1 MTDPISDLVT
11 RINNANRAKIQT
23 ITFSSSNL
31 TSSIAEVLKQE
42 GYIENYK
49 IISHD
54 KKKSTIINLKF
65 KNLVP
70 VIHGIK
76 QISKPGLRVYQECK
90 KLPYVL
96 HGIGTAIISTSKG
109 VMTDREARKNKIG
122 GEVLIFVW

>member
-122 GEVLIFVW
+122 GEVLVFVW

>member
-1 MTDPISDLVT
+1 MTDPISDLVV
-11 RINNANRAKIQT
+11 RIKNANKAHIPS
-23 ITFSSSNL
+23 ISFSSSSL

-49 IISHD
+49 IISHN
-54 KKKSTIINLKF
+54 KKKTTIIDLKY

-96 HGIGTAIISTSKG
+96 HGLGTAVISTSKG
-109 VMTDREARKNKIG
+109 VMTDKEARKNKIG
-122 GEVLIFVW
+122 GEVLIYIW

>member
-1 MTDPISDLVT
+1 MNDPISDLVV
-11 RINNANRAKIQT
+11 RIKNANKAHIPS
-23 ITFSSSNL
+23 ISFSSSSL

-49 IISHD
+49 IISHN
-54 KKKSTIINLKF
+54 KKKTTIIDLKY
-65 KNLVP
+65 KNLLP

-96 HGIGTAIISTSKG
+96 RGLGTAVISTSKG
-109 VMTDREARKNKIG
+109 VMTDKEARKNKIG
-122 GEVLIFVW
+122 GEVLIYIW

>member
-1 MTDPISDLVT
+1 MTDPISDLVV
-11 RINNANRAKIQT
+11 RIKNANKAHIPS
-23 ITFSSSNL
+23 ISFSSSSL

-49 IISHD
+49 IISHN
-54 KKKSTIINLKF
+54 KKKTTIIDLKY
-65 KNLVP
+65 KNLLP

-96 HGIGTAIISTSKG
+96 HGLGTAVISTSKG
-109 VMTDREARKNKIG
+109 VMTDKEARKNKIG
-122 GEVLIFVW
+122 GEVLIYIW

>member
-1 MTDPISDLVT
+1 MTDPISDLVV
-11 RINNANRAKIQT
+11 RIKNANKAHIPS
-23 ITFSSSNL
+23 ISFSSSSL

-49 IISHD
+49 IISHN
-54 KKKSTIINLKF
+54 KKKTTIIDLKY
-65 KNLVP
+65 KNLLP

-96 HGIGTAIISTSKG
+96 HGLGTAVISTSKG
-109 VMTDREARKNKIG
+109 VMADKEARKNKIG
-122 GEVLIFVW
+122 GEVLIYIW

>member
-1 MTDPISDLVT
+1 MTDPISDLVV
-11 RINNANRAKIQT
+11 RIKNANKAHIPS
-23 ITFSSSNL
+23 ISFNSSSL

-49 IISHD
+49 IISHN
-54 KKKSTIINLKF
+54 KKKTTIIDLKY

-76 QISKPGLRVYQECK
+76 QISKPGLRVYQECD

-96 HGIGTAIISTSKG
+96 HGLGTAVISTSKG
-109 VMTDREARKNKIG
+109 VMTDKEARKNKIG
-122 GEVLIFVW
+122 GEVLIYIW

>member
-1 MTDPISDLVT
+1 MTDPISDLVV
-11 RINNANRAKIQT
+11 RINNANRAKIST

-49 IISHD
+49 IISHN

>member
-122 GEVLIFVW
+122 GEVLVFV

>member
-1 MTDPISDLVT
+1 MTDPISDLVVC
-11 RINNANRAKIQT
+11 IKNANKAHIPS
-23 ITFSSSNL
+23 ISFDSSNL
-31 TSSIAEVLKQE
+31 TSSIVEVLKQE

-49 IISHD
+49 IISHN
-54 KKKSTIINLKF
+54 KKKTTIINLKY

-96 HGIGTAIISTSKG
+96 HGLGTAVISTSKG
-109 VMTDREARKNKIG
+109 VMTDKEARKNKIG
-122 GEVLIFVW
+122 GEVLIYIW

>member
-1 MTDPISDLVT
+1 MTDPISDLVV
-11 RINNANRAKIQT
+11 RINNANKAKISS
-23 ITFSSSNL
+23 ITFDSSSL
-31 TSSIAEVLKQE
+31 TSSIAEVLMQE

-49 IISHD
+49 IINHN

-65 KNLVP
+65 KNSVP

-109 VMTDREARKNKIG
+109 VMSDREARKNKIG

>member
-1 MTDPISDLVT
+1 MTDPISDLVV
-11 RINNANRAKIQT
+11 RIKNANKAHIPS
-23 ITFSSSNL
+23 ISFSSSSL

-49 IISHD
+49 IISLN
-54 KKKSTIINLKF
+54 KKKTTIIDLKY
-65 KNLVP
+65 KNLLP

-96 HGIGTAIISTSKG
+96 HGLGTAVISTSKG
-109 VMTDREARKNKIG
+109 VMTDKEARKNKIG
-122 GEVLIFVW
+122 GEVLIYVW

>member
-1 MTDPISDLVT
+1 MTDPISDLVV
-11 RINNANRAKIQT
+11 RIKNANKAHIPS
-23 ITFSSSNL
+23 ISFSSSSL

-49 IISHD
+49 IISHN
-54 KKKSTIINLKF
+54 KKKTTIIDLKY
-65 KNLVP
+65 KNLLP

-96 HGIGTAIISTSKG
+96 HGLGTAVISTSKG
-109 VMTDREARKNKIG
+109 VMTDKEARKNKIG
-122 GEVLIFVW
+122 GEVLIYVW

>member
-49 IISHD
+49 IISHN

-122 GEVLIFVW
+122 GEVLVFVW

>member
-109 VMTDREARKNKIG
+109 VMTDKEARKNKIG

>member
-1 MTDPISDLVT
+1 MTDPISDLVV
-11 RINNANRAKIQT
+11 RINNANRAKIPS
-23 ITFSSSNL
+23 ITFNSSSL

-49 IISHD
+49 IISHN
-54 KKKSTIINLKF
+54 KKKSTIINLKY

-76 QISKPGLRVYQECK
+76 QISKPGLRVYQECG

-109 VMTDREARKNKIG
+109 VMTDKEARKNKVG

>member
-1 MTDPISDLVT
+1 MTDPISDLVV
-11 RINNANRAKIQT
+11 RINNANRAKISS
-23 ITFSSSNL
+23 ITFDSSSL
-31 TSSIAEVLKQE
+31 TSSIAEVLMQE

-49 IISHD
+49 IINHN

-109 VMTDREARKNKIG
+109 VMSDKEARKNKIG

>member
-1 MTDPISDLVT
+1 MTDPISDLVV
-11 RINNANRAKIQT
+11 RIKNASNAHIPS
-23 ITFSSSNL
+23 ISFDSSSL

-42 GYIENYK
+42 RYIENYK
-49 IISHD
+49 IISHN
-54 KKKSTIINLKF
+54 KKKTTIIDLKY

-96 HGIGTAIISTSKG
+96 HGLGTAVISTSKG
-109 VMTDREARKNKIG
+109 VMTDKEARKNKIG
-122 GEVLIFVW
+122 GEVLIYIW

>member
-76 QISKPGLRVYQECK
+76 QISKPGLRIYQECK

-122 GEVLIFVW
+122 GEVLVFVW

>member
-1 MTDPISDLVT
+1 MNDPISDLVV
-11 RINNANRAKIQT
+11 RIKNANKAHIPS
-23 ITFSSSNL
+23 ISFSSSSL

-49 IISHD
+49 IISHN
-54 KKKSTIINLKF
+54 KKKTTIIDLKY
-65 KNLVP
+65 KNLLP

-96 HGIGTAIISTSKG
+96 HGLGTAVISTSKG
-109 VMTDREARKNKIG
+109 VMTDKEARKNKIG
-122 GEVLIFVW
+122 GEVLIYVW

>member
-1 MTDPISDLVT
+1 MNDPISDLVV
-11 RINNANRAKIQT
+11 RIKNANKAHIPS
-23 ITFSSSNL
+23 ISFSSSSL

-49 IISHD
+49 IISHN
-54 KKKSTIINLKF
+54 KKKTTIIDLKY
-65 KNLVP
+65 KNLLP

-96 HGIGTAIISTSKG
+96 HGLGTAVISTSKG
-109 VMTDREARKNKIG
+109 VMTDKEARKNKIG
-122 GEVLIFVW
+122 GEVLIYIW

>member
-1 MTDPISDLVT
+1 MTDPISDLVV
-11 RINNANRAKIQT
+11 RIKNANKAHIPS
-23 ITFSSSNL
+23 ISFSSSSL

-49 IISHD
+49 IISHN
-54 KKKSTIINLKF
+54 KKKTTIIDLKYRNL
-65 KNLVP
+65 LP

-96 HGIGTAIISTSKG
+96 HGLGTAVISTSKG
-109 VMTDREARKNKIG
+109 VMTDKEARKNKIG
-122 GEVLIFVW
+122 GEVLIYIW

>member
-1 MTDPISDLVT
+1 MTDPISDLVV
-11 RINNANRAKIQT
+11 RIKNANKAHIPS
-23 ITFSSSNL
+23 ISFSSSSL

-49 IISHD
+49 IISHN
-54 KKKSTIINLKF
+54 KKKTTIIDLKY
-65 KNLVP
+65 KNLLP

-96 HGIGTAIISTSKG
+96 HGLGIAVISTSKG
-109 VMTDREARKNKIG
+109 VMTDKEARKNKIG
-122 GEVLIFVW
+122 GEVLIYIW

>member
-1 MTDPISDLVT
+1 MTDPISDLVV
-11 RINNANRAKIQT
+11 RIKNANKAHIPS
-23 ITFSSSNL
+23 ISFNSSSL

-49 IISHD
+49 IISHN
-54 KKKSTIINLKF
+54 KKKTTIIDLKY
-65 KNLVP
+65 KNLLP

-96 HGIGTAIISTSKG
+96 HGLGTAVISTSKG
-109 VMTDREARKNKIG
+109 VMTDKEARKNKIG
-122 GEVLIFVW
+122 GEVLIYIW